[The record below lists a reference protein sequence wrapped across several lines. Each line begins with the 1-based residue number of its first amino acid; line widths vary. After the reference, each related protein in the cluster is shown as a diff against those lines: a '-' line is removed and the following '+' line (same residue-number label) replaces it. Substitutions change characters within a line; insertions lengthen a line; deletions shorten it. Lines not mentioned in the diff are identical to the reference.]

1 MKQTD
6 IFDDIA
12 SSLLSTSH
20 ATPLECCF
28 ILEKGL
34 RFLAF
39 IHLAPDR
46 GELPSK
52 RQDEKEF
59 KH

>member
-1 MKQTD
+1 MMQPE

-12 SSLLSTSH
+12 SSLLSTTH

-28 ILEKGL
+28 ILENGL

-39 IHLAPDR
+39 IPLVPDR
-46 GELPSK
+46 GELQSK